1 MPCLNYTDR
10 FFFFTDK
17 LNLIDQ
23 KQINKFKN
31 LSIVYNVAKNN
42 LNINEFL
49 KIKKF
54 CRKKKIKI
62 YFPDNIK
69 IAIKLGA
76 DGLFIS
82 STNNKIYQPFKSSFK
97 IIGSV
102 HSQKEFYF
110 KSKQKCNA
118 IFLSPIFNNLKYS
131 ANKILELTKFNLIS
145 LYWKS
150 NLIALGGINENN
162 FNKIKYTKCCAIGFI
177 SWPQRF
183 KIKKPVYFFK
193 NTRALFNYI

>member
-1 MPCLNYTDR
+1 MTCLNYTDR

-17 LNLIDQ
+17 LDNIIE

-31 LSIVYNVAKNN
+31 LSIVYKVEKDN

-54 CRKKKIKI
+54 CKKKKIKI
-62 YFPDNIK
+62 YFPDSIQK
-69 IAIKLGA
+69 AIKLGA

-82 STNNKIYQPFKSSFK
+82 STNNKIYQLYKKSFK
-97 IIGSV
+97 IIGSA

-118 IFLSPIFNNLKYS
+118 IFLSPIFNNSKYS
-131 ANKILELTKFNLIS
+131 TNRILGLTKFNLIS

-150 NLIALGGINENN
+150 NLIALGGINESN
-162 FNKIKYTKCCAIGFI
+162 FNKIRYTKCFAIGFV
-177 SWPQRF
+177 SWSQ
-183 KIKKPVYFFK
+183 KSIIKKPVHFFK
-193 NTRALFNYI
+193 NTRAFIN

>member
-17 LNLIDQ
+17 LNLIDE

-131 ANKILELTKFNLIS
+131 ANKILGLTRFNLIS

-193 NTRALFNYI
+193 SARAFISYI

>member
-1 MPCLNYTDR
+1 MFYLNYTDR

-17 LNLIDQ
+17 LNLIDE
-23 KQINKFKN
+23 KQISKFKN
-31 LSIVYNVAKNN
+31 LSIVYKVEKNN
-42 LNINEFL
+42 ININEFL
-49 KIKKF
+49 KIKYF
-54 CRKKKIKI
+54 CKKRKIKI

-69 IAIKLGA
+69 MAIKLGA

-118 IFLSPIFNNLKYS
+118 IFLSPIFNNIKYS
-131 ANKILELTKFNLIS
+131 TSKILGLTKFNLIS
-145 LYWKS
+145 LYWKI

-162 FNKIKYTKCCAIGFI
+162 FNKIKYTKCSAIGFV
-177 SWPQRF
+177 SWLKGF
-183 KIKKPVYFFK
+183 KIKKPVHFFK
-193 NTRALFNYI
+193 NTRAFIN

>member
-1 MPCLNYTDR
+1 MFDLNYTDR

-17 LNLIDQ
+17 LNLIDE
-23 KQINKFKN
+23 KQISKFKN
-31 LSIVYNVAKNN
+31 LSIVYKVEKNN
-42 LNINEFL
+42 ININEFL
-49 KIKKF
+49 KIKYF
-54 CRKKKIKI
+54 CKKKKIKI

-69 IAIKLGA
+69 MAIKLGA

-118 IFLSPIFNNLKYS
+118 IFLSPIFNNIKYS
-131 ANKILELTKFNLIS
+131 TPKILGLTKFNLIS
-145 LYWKS
+145 LYWKI

-162 FNKIKYTKCCAIGFI
+162 FNKIKFTKCCAIGFM
-177 SWPQRF
+177 SWLKRF
-183 KIKKPVYFFK
+183 KIKKPVHFFK
-193 NTRALFNYI
+193 NTRAFIN